1 MIGAIIGDVIGSAY
15 EFNNVRNK
23 NFKAFTSK
31 TTFTDDTVCTIA
43 LMDYFLHAEKYDEE
57 NAVKYLHAWTNRY
70 PNAGYGGRFRQ
81 WVLSKNP
88 KPYNSFGNGSAMR
101 ISSVGWVANNL
112 TELGELS
119 NTVTKIT
126 HNHPEGLKG
135 ALVIAT
141 CVYMAR
147 YGCSKKE
154 IKEYA
159 VSQYPDLNILDYE
172 FLRENYKFVEICQGS
187 VPEAIYCFL
196 ISEDFDDCLRT
207 TISIGG
213 DCDTTAAMSCAIA
226 EAYYRYIPDYLIEGV
241 RERLTPEM
249 LEIVDEFAKKY
260 GGHKMKQR
268 DVDYNEALKEY
279 EGDHR
284 SLNGFVM
291 SHTMKVCTE
300 DPTLKMLTE
309 STIVGQKVIYE
320 KDELNVKK
328 DGPTTNIIVSNKR
341 SFEAAI
347 PYFYAGKSVAVLNFA
362 NNHSVGGAP
371 YSAGAQEES
380 LCRMSNLYPC
390 LLSAKESF
398 YDYHMNLYEKHL
410 MDEMGNSDII
420 YTRGVTVFKTD
431 ESAPKMLEKKE
442 WYLVDVIT
450 CAAPVL
456 YYRTSLDYKKYREST
471 ILPRLRR
478 VFEVAK
484 QEQVDVLILG
494 AWGCGAFHN
503 PPEIIAEVFKTLCQ
517 EYHFDTVEFAID
529 ASRKPNNN
537 YDVFKEVFEK

>member
-1 MIGAIIGDVIGSAY
+1 MIGAIIGDVVGSAY
-15 EFNNVRNK
+15 EFHNVRHK
-23 NFKAFTSK
+23 NFDLFTDR

-43 LMDYFLHAEKYDEE
+43 FMDYFLHAEKYDEE
-57 NAVKYLHAWTNRY
+57 TAIKYLHAWANRY

-101 ISSVGWVANNL
+101 ISSVGWAANNL

-135 ALVIAT
+135 ALVVAT
-141 CVYMAR
+141 CIYMAR
-147 YGCSKKE
+147 NGSSKKE

-159 VSQYPDLNILDYE
+159 VSQYPEINILDYD
-172 FLRENYKFVEICQGS
+172 FLRENYKFAEICQAS

-196 ISEDFDDCLRT
+196 ISEDFVDCLRT

-226 EAYYRYIPDYLIEGV
+226 EAYYKYIPDNLITEV
-241 RERLTPEM
+241 RKKLTPEI
-249 LEIVDEFAKKY
+249 LEIVDEFNKKY
-260 GGHKMKQR
+260 GGYDMERR
-268 DVDYNEALKEY
+268 DIDYNESLKEY
-279 EGDHR
+279 ESDKR
-284 SLNGFVM
+284 ALNGFVM
-291 SHTMKVCTE
+291 NHTYNFCTE
-300 DPTLKMLTE
+300 DPTMQILTE
-309 STIVGQKVIYE
+309 TAIVGQKIIYE
-320 KDELNVKK
+320 KDKINAKK
-328 DGPTTNIIVSNKR
+328 DGPTTKIVVSNKR

-347 PYFYAGKSVAVLNFA
+347 PYFKAGKSVAVLNFA
-362 NNHSVGGAP
+362 NNHNVGGAP

-380 LCRMSNLYPC
+380 LCRTSNLYPC
-390 LLSAKESF
+390 LLAAKKSF
-398 YDYHMNLYEKHL
+398 YDYHIDLYRKGL
-410 MDEMGNSDII
+410 MDERGNSDII
-420 YTRGVTVFKTD
+420 YTSGVTVFKTD
-431 ESAPKMLEKKE
+431 ESAPKMLDKKD

-450 CAAPVL
+450 CAAPVVT
-456 YYRTSLDYKKYREST
+456 YKKSIDYKVYREST

-484 QEQVDVLILG
+484 QERVNVLILG

-503 PPEIIAEVFKTLCQ
+503 PPAVIAEAFKILCQ
-517 EYHFDTVEFAID
+517 EYHFDTIEFAVD
-529 ASRKPNNN
+529 VSRKPETN
-537 YDVFKEVFEK
+537 YDIFKEVFEK